1 MAFSSVIGQK
11 YALER
16 LGTLFSGEPGHAY
29 LITGPSGIGKTLIA
43 RETAKALLCSQP
55 SSDGACGVCPA
66 CRYVEAGSHPDF
78 RELILASGEKNIKV
92 ADVRSRICADV
103 NIFPQISKRKVYLI
117 DGDGLNEEG
126 QNALLK
132 TLEEPPEYAV
142 FILTAVDAGILLD
155 TIVSRSVVISLVPN
169 SEEEILEIL
178 EKRLGLSGSDALFYA
193 RYSNGIPGHAIS
205 LASSPWFSDL
215 RSETVSLLF
224 KLPLE
229 GRTFAL
235 TEGYSWFDANK
246 DHIPEILLII
256 DLVLRDMAL
265 LITTRGKTSLL
276 NSDKK
281 DNMIHVL
288 KQNKLT
294 VSNIERAGNAVT
306 HASSALSSNC
316 SFEST
321 VCQML
326 LSIQKELK
334 NA

>member
-78 RELILASGEKNIKV
+78 RELTLASGEKNIKV

-229 GRTFAL
+229 GRTFVL

>member
-11 YALER
+11 YARER

-43 RETAKALLCSQP
+43 RETAKALLCSRP
-55 SSDGACGVCPA
+55 SSDGSCGVCPA

-78 RELILASGEKNIKV
+78 RELTLASGEKNIKV

-256 DLVLRDMAL
+256 DLLLRDMAL

>member
-29 LITGPSGIGKTLIA
+29 LITGPSGVGKTLIA
-43 RETAKALLCSQP
+43 KETAKALLCSLPTSQG
-55 SSDGACGVCPA
+55 SCGVCPA
-66 CRYVEAGSHPDF
+66 CRYIEAGSHPDF
-78 RELILASGEKNIKV
+78 RELALASGEKNIKV
-92 ADVRSRICADV
+92 AEVRSRICADV
-103 NIFPQISKRKVYLI
+103 NIYPQISKRKVYLI

-132 TLEEPPEYAV
+132 TLEEPPPYAV

-169 SEEEILEIL
+169 TEQEILQIL
-178 EKRLGLSGSDALFYA
+178 EKRLGLTGGDALFYA
-193 RYSNGIPGHAIS
+193 RYSNGIPGHAIA

-215 RSETVSLLF
+215 RSETMTFLF
-224 KLPLE
+224 KLPVE
-229 GRTFAL
+229 GKTYAL
-235 TEGYSWFDANK
+235 TEGYSWFDSNK
-246 DHIPEILLII
+246 DHIPEVLLIM
-256 DLVLRDMAL
+256 DLVLRDMVL
-265 LITTRGKTSLL
+265 LLSVRGKSSLL

-281 DNMIHVL
+281 DNMIHIL
-288 KQNKLT
+288 NQNKLT

-306 HASSALSSNC
+306 HAAQALSSNC

>member
-132 TLEEPPEYAV
+132 TLAPPPEYAV

-265 LITTRGKTSLL
+265 LIITRGKTSLL